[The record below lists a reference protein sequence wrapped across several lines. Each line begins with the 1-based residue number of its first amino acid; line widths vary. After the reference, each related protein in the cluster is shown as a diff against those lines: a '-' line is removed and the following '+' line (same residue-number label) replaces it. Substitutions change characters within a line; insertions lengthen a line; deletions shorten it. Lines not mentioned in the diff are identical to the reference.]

1 MAAPARPDARPTI
14 PVSVIGGFL
23 GTGKTT
29 LMNRLLA
36 QSPARTAVLVNDFGE
51 INVDAAILTSG
62 DGLTFELA
70 NGCICCSMA
79 DGLATAIARAVAAG
93 PERILIETSGV
104 GEPRRVAEY
113 ALLDPALHLDLV
125 VTLADAANLPDQLED
140 PLVGDTVAR
149 QFDGADLILLNRID
163 MAGPQARDAARA
175 ALRRLAP
182 GRPVIETVRADI
194 PAELLVRD
202 EVTIFAAVPS
212 GHHHAGH
219 HHAGHDRIF
228 HPLTLTDPQP
238 FDRAALNRVLGRLPR
253 SLLRLKGWVQFT
265 DARHPQLLQWVQ
277 GQWEFG
283 PEAPDQA
290 PATRLMAIASTPGLD
305 LAALLRGAPD

>member
-1 MAAPARPDARPTI
+1 MSPPPATI

-23 GTGKTT
+23 GSGKTT

-36 QSPARTAVLVNDFGE
+36 ESPARTAVLVNDFGE
-51 INVDAAILTSG
+51 INVDAAVLNSG

-79 DGLATAIARAVAAG
+79 DGLASAIARAVAAG
-93 PERILIETSGV
+93 PARILIETSGV

-149 QFDGADLILLNRID
+149 QFDGADLILLNRVD

-182 GRPVIETVRADI
+182 GRPVIETVRAEI
-194 PAELLVRD
+194 PAALLVRD
-202 EVTIFAAVPS
+202 EVTIFAAAP
-212 GHHHAGH
+212 HGH

-238 FDRAALNRVLGRLPR
+238 FDRAALNRALGRLPR

-265 DARHPQLLQWVQ
+265 DAPHPQLLQWVQ

-283 PEAPDQA
+283 PHTRDHGAPDQV
-290 PATRLMAIASTPGLD
+290 PATRLMAIASAPGLD
-305 LAALLRGAPD
+305 LGALLRGDAD

>member
-1 MAAPARPDARPTI
+1 MSPPPATI

-36 QSPARTAVLVNDFGE
+36 ESPTRTAVLVNDFGE

-79 DGLATAIARAVAAG
+79 DGLATAIARAVAAA
-93 PERILIETSGV
+93 PDRILIETSGV

-149 QFDGADLILLNRID
+149 QFDGADLILLNRVD

-182 GRPVIETVRADI
+182 GRPVIETVRAEI
-194 PAELLVRD
+194 PAALLVRD
-202 EVTIFAAVPS
+202 EVTIFAAAPH
-212 GHHHAGH
+212 GQ

-238 FDRAALNRVLGRLPR
+238 FDRAGLNRALGRLPR

-265 DARHPQLLQWVQ
+265 DAAHPQLLQWVQ

-283 PEAPDQA
+283 PEAADQP
-290 PATRLMAIASTPGLD
+290 PASRLMAIASTPGLD
-305 LAALLRGAPD
+305 LAALLRGDAG